1 MVAKVRQQNPE
12 KKEDE
17 EEREFDFFSI
27 YQAFYKLRKYFLS
40 HPEKD
45 PFNSGTVFSIALM
58 FRAISLEI
66 DNRMLKPGEL
76 NNEDVIYYFIF
87 LSELV
92 STAKV
97 LATNSTFEN
106 SSVLIDKIEMIV
118 ADLELPF
125 KQLMSESRI
134 LKQFLQSDSI
144 DQSAVEAILGWFKE
158 QVDYTHG

>member
-1 MVAKVRQQNPE
+1 
-12 KKEDE
+12 
-17 EEREFDFFSI
+17 
-27 YQAFYKLRKYFLS
+27 
-40 HPEKD
+40 
-45 PFNSGTVFSIALM
+45 
-58 FRAISLEI
+58 
-66 DNRMLKPGEL
+66 MLKPGEL